1 MRNTI
6 KSVLAIKDFD
16 KDVLIRGWVRTFRN
30 AKTSDV
36 TQRQVT

>member
-30 AKTSDV
+30 GKKDRIV
-36 TQRQVT
+36 FCRF